1 MRQRELLTVWWGR
14 AAIAALAV
22 LILAAGFCCLG
33 QDRAGMDD
41 HGILMDLCFLLL
53 LVPAV
58 ILPLAGLVP
67 RGFAVALARPAF
79 AAVPLAVPKPPPRR
93 IRLA

>member
-1 MRQRELLTVWWGR
+1 LKGWWGW
-14 AAIAALAV
+14 AALAA
-22 LILAAGFCCLG
+22 LALIILATGLCCFDED
-33 QDRAGMDD
+33 QSGMDD

-58 ILPLAGLVP
+58 ILPLAGLIP

-79 AAVPLAVPKPPPRR
+79 ATVLLAVPEPPPRR
-93 IRLA
+93 RRLRLA

>member
-1 MRQRELLTVWWGR
+1 MWNRDLLGPSCNR
-14 AAIAALAV
+14 AAIVALV
-22 LILAAGFCCLG
+22 LLMLGAGLCCLG
-33 QDRAGMDD
+33 QDGMGDQA
-41 HGILMDLCFLLL
+41 MPQDLCALVL

-58 ILPLAGLVP
+58 ILPLAGLLP
-67 RGFAVALARPAF
+67 RGLAASLGRSAF

>member
-1 MRQRELLTVWWGR
+1 MWNRDLFGPSCNR
-14 AAIAALAV
+14 AAIVALV
-22 LILAAGFCCLG
+22 LLILGAGLCCVG
-33 QDRAGMDD
+33 EDGMGD
-41 HGILMDLCFLLL
+41 HAMPRDLCPLVL

-58 ILPLAGLVP
+58 ILPLAGVLP
-67 RGFAVALARPAF
+67 HGLAASLGRPAF